1 MENTLSITKR
11 EGVTERFSLDKIMNA
26 IVKAFE
32 SVKEPVDLG
41 SLSKILLHLDIHNGI
56 TVEEIQNQ
64 VEVALM
70 KEGYYNVAKSFML
83 YRQRHTED
91 RETMEKLRFLSD

>member
-41 SLSKILLHLDIHNGI
+41 SLAKILSHLDIHNGI
-56 TVEEIQNQ
+56 TVDGPCGHNMHDDNEC
-64 VEVALM
+64 
-70 KEGYYNVAKSFML
+70 
-83 YRQRHTED
+83 T
-91 RETMEKLRFLSD
+91 T